1 MALILSTEIMHS
13 RIATLSL
20 LAFAASVSAQGI
32 LKTQGQVVA
41 ATGDQVPGLATG
53 VLYNNPD
60 TPALDLNGSM
70 VFASSLTGTTST
82 FDNRVLLY
90 GRTKDDLVV
99 VARSGDPEPT
109 GTMPGVNLIRW
120 ISATTPTANTIGSA
134 YRISPTGGILLW
146 GAALSGTGIINAGT
160 TLAGKNDSALFW
172 GPAASQSVI
181 AQRGQFA
188 PSGGSQ
194 FDTAFTSVGG
204 QASSLNSNGTA
215 CFQVALVGGDVVT
228 TPVSNASAWVIGTPG
243 NLNWM
248 LRRGDIVSVAG
259 GTAMI
264 GSLGFNVQM
273 NELGMVL
280 HDEKLSTAAGTTTGT
295 ATVTTATDGL
305 LMLYLP
311 GTGNT
316 VVVREGDAAPG
327 TVGASFNALNYATL
341 SLTRTGN
348 VCFHATLVGGDV
360 NGTVNDA
367 AIFGGAPGTIGLIA
381 REGDTLPNGD
391 SIGVIFTSSINYV
404 DNGSVLF
411 YATLV
416 GPTVTTAND
425 NVILAGT
432 PGNLQILAR
441 EGDPTPGFPGGVFGA
456 LQPGSAQWNDR
467 GQAMFGGDISVPPV
481 LQGASWGY
489 DPNQGLV
496 LLDTAGD
503 IYTTV
508 AGTQTSNG
516 VAGGIQ
522 FNGGDGSAA
531 TFNNNGD
538 FVRRISTGNGLG
550 VVARGMLGGLTASPA
565 SVSSAGGTQTWDIA
579 AGLANAGRLY
589 VCAGTLSGTRPG
601 FVQFG
606 AQIPL
611 NQDFWFNLSLQGGNG
626 PVYTNSWGLL
636 DANGNAAATWN
647 FPAGFGWM
655 QGAMFHHACVVLD
668 VATVLPTFVSQP
680 ASVRLY

>member
-1 MALILSTEIMHS
+1 MHS

-20 LAFAASVSAQGI
+20 LAFAASVSAQGF

-41 ATGDQVPGLATG
+41 ATGDQVPGLAPG

-120 ISATTPTANTIGSA
+120 ISAATPTANTIGSS

-146 GAALSGTGIINAGT
+146 GAGLSGTGIINAGT

-172 GPAASQSVI
+172 GPAAAQSVI

-194 FDTAFTSVGG
+194 FDTAFTTISG
-204 QASSLNSNGTA
+204 APSSLNSNGTA

-228 TPVSNASAWVIGTPG
+228 TPVANSSAWLIGTPG

-248 LRRGDIVSVAG
+248 LRRGDVVNVAG

-264 GSLGFNVQM
+264 GTLGFNVQM
-273 NELGMVL
+273 NEAGMVL

-295 ATVTTATDGL
+295 ASVSTTTDGL

-316 VVVREGDAAPG
+316 VVAREGDFAPG
-327 TVGASFNALNYATL
+327 TASAQFLVLNYATL
-341 SLTRTGN
+341 SLTRSGN

-367 AIFGGAPGTIGLIA
+367 AIFGGAPGSLGLIA
-381 REGDTLPNGD
+381 REGDVLPNGD
-391 SIGVIFTSSINYV
+391 TLATIMTSSINYV

-411 YATLV
+411 YGVLS
-416 GPTVTTAND
+416 GPTTTTAND
-425 NVILAGT
+425 QVLLAGT
-432 PGNLQILAR
+432 PGNLWIIAR
-441 EGDPTPGFPGGVFGA
+441 EGDPTPGFAGDVFGPV
-456 LQPGSAQWNDR
+456 QPGSAHWNDR
-467 GQAMFGGDISVPPV
+467 GQAVFGADISFPPV

-503 IYTTV
+503 VYTTV
-508 AGTQTSNG
+508 SGTQTSNG

-522 FNGGDGSAA
+522 FNGGDGSPV
-531 TFNNNGD
+531 TLNNNGD
-538 FVRRISTGNGLG
+538 FVRRISSGNGIG

-579 AGLANAGRLY
+579 AGLGNAGRLY

-611 NQDFWFNLSLQGGNG
+611 NPDFWFNLSLQAGNG

-636 DANGNAAATWN
+636 DANGNASATWN

-655 QGAMFHHACVVLD
+655 QGATFHHACVVLD
-668 VATVLPTFVSQP
+668 IATVLPTFVSQP